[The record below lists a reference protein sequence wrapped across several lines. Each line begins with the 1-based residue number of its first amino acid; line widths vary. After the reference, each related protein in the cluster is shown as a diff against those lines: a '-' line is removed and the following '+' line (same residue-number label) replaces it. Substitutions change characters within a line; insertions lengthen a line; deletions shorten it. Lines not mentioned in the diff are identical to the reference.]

1 MFDIPGNYLVA
12 VPGEEKRP
20 LCWYRTPFFRKDH
33 ILYRS

>member
-20 LCWYRTPFFRKDH
+20 LWYPTPFFRKDH